1 MERLF
6 SRIRRGSHDRN
17 WLGLT
22 KGWKFQLESR
32 ALFDLRVYGNLPL
45 VFDNE
50 RLNSI
55 QPQSGP
61 FAERFDGEKG
71 VNILPTNSWEFPEPV
86 SPIGTATTPFL
97 DLVDKE
103 RVPLP
108 SMAWI
113 AKVRKADFGGLG
125 EGKDPNKAT
134 PFPWGMC
141 LRGMSRASWH

>member
-1 MERLF
+1 VERPF
-6 SRIRRGSHDRN
+6 SRIRRGSHDLN

-22 KGWKFQLESR
+22 KGWKFQLKSR
-32 ALFDLRVYGNLPL
+32 ALFDLRVYGNIPL
-45 VFDNE
+45 VIGNE

-61 FAERFDGEKG
+61 FAESFDGEKG
-71 VNILPTNSWEFPEPV
+71 VNIFPLNSLEFPEPV
-86 SPIGTATTPFL
+86 SPIGTATIPFL

-113 AKVRKADFGGLG
+113 ALVKR
-125 EGKDPNKAT
+125 ESS
-134 PFPWGMC
+134 FPHSGP
-141 LRGMSRASWH
+141 